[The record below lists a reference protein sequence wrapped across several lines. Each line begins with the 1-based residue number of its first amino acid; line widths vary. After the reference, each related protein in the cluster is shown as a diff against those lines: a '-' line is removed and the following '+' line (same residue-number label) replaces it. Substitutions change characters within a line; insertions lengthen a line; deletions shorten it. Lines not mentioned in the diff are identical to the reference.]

1 MGRPSS
7 FLDETVFAAVAN
19 CLVEQGEVRLQAVTA
34 TAGVSTG
41 SIYHRFGSREGL
53 MAAAWLD
60 AVQAFQERFLVA
72 LAAGS
77 REAGVAAA
85 LATPAFCREDVA
97 RALIL
102 TTGRR
107 SEMMSDKA
115 PPEMQARLD
124 QLNGQARAGLE
135 AFARDLEVPLERVR
149 LALIGIPLG
158 AVRLYLPDKAVPE
171 SVDADIS
178 AAVSALLAAR

>member
-60 AVQAFQERFLVA
+60 AVEAFQERFLVA

-124 QLNGQARAGLE
+124 QLNARSKAALE
-135 AFARDLEVPLERVR
+135 AFALEQGLPLERVR

-171 SVDADIS
+171 SVDADIRM
-178 AAVSALLAAR
+178 AVAPLLAAR

>member
-60 AVQAFQERFLVA
+60 AVAAFQRRFLAA
-72 LAAGS
+72 LASPEEMPGL
-77 REAGVAAA
+77 AAA
-85 LATPAFCREDVA
+85 LVTPAFCREEVG

-107 SEMMSDKA
+107 AEMMSDKA
-115 PPEMQARLD
+115 PPDMRLRLD
-124 QLNGQARAGLE
+124 QLNAQSKAALE
-135 AFARDLEVPLERVR
+135 AFAREQRLPLARVR
-149 LALIGIPLG
+149 LALIGVPLG
-158 AVRLYLPDKAVPE
+158 AVRLYLPAKAVPE
-171 SVDADIS
+171 SLDADIS
-178 AAVSALLAAR
+178 RAVMSLLTRD

>member
-19 CLVEQGEVRLQAVTA
+19 CLVEQGEVRLQAVTSMA
-34 TAGVSTG
+34 RVSTG

-53 MAAAWLD
+53 MATAWLD
-60 AVQAFQERFLVA
+60 AVGAFQDRFLAA
-72 LAAGS
+72 L
-77 REAGVAAA
+77 EAPATSPGLAAA
-85 LATPAFCREDVA
+85 LVTPAFCRDEVA

-115 PPEMQARLD
+115 PPDMRARLD
-124 QLNGQARAGLE
+124 QLNGRSRVGLE
-135 AFARDLEVPLERVR
+135 TFAREQGLPIERVR

-171 SVDADIS
+171 SVDGDIGTAVAPLLS
-178 AAVSALLAAR
+178 AR

>member
-19 CLVEQGEVRLQAVTA
+19 CLVEQGEVRLQAVTV

-60 AVQAFQERFLVA
+60 AIEAFQERFLAA
-72 LAAGS
+72 LEAGS
-77 REAGVAAA
+77 REAGLAAA
-85 LATPAFCREDVA
+85 LATPAFCRDEAA

-102 TTGRR
+102 TSGRR
-107 SEMMSDKA
+107 AEMMSDKA

-124 QLNGQARAGLE
+124 QLNGKTRDGLE
-135 AFARDLEVPLERVR
+135 SFALEQRLPLERVR

-158 AVRLYLPDKAVPE
+158 AVRLYLPEKAVPE
-171 SVDADIS
+171 SVDAHIS
-178 AAVSALLAAR
+178 AAVGALLATR

>member
-7 FLDETVFAAVAN
+7 FLDDTVFAAVAN

-60 AVQAFQERFLVA
+60 AVEAFQERFLVA
-72 LAAGS
+72 LAAGT
-77 REAGVAAA
+77 REAGLAAA
-85 LATPAFCREDVA
+85 LATPAFCREEVA

-102 TTGRR
+102 TMGRR
-107 SEMMSDKA
+107 AEMMSDKA
-115 PPEMQARLD
+115 PAEMRARLD
-124 QLNGQARAGLE
+124 QINGQGKAGLE
-135 AFARDLEVPLERVR
+135 RFAFEQRLPLQRVR
-149 LALIGIPLG
+149 LALIGVPLG

-171 SVDADIS
+171 GVDDDIRL
-178 AAVSALLAAR
+178 AVSALLAAR